1 MARFG
6 FIGSTSTGIR
16 VPSLNS
22 GVLHQRRKAELTL

>member
-16 VPSLNS
+16 MPSLNS
-22 GVLHQRRKAELTL
+22 GVLNQRWN